1 MAEQSSSI
9 HLVLPYIISP
19 SSSRFQPGE
28 GPSRGLL
35 RDYEP
40 SDVIRMQLFEALAG
54 TLHHRLLCL
63 LMIHSINDDEPCVQ
77 TVTAR
82 PATTRTRGLRSTTLR
97 SPGCRSRSTSWP
109 PATRRS
115 PARCTTAAPA
125 PPTPA
130 ASPPTCSHPRN
141 LTTPDLNTD
150 NPTIMS
156 RVCKDAA

>member
-1 MAEQSSSI
+1 MI
-9 HLVLPYIISP
+9 TN
-19 SSSRFQPGE
+19 
-28 GPSRGLL
+28 L
-35 RDYEP
+35 RME
-40 SDVIRMQLFEALAG
+40 LFEALAG

-130 ASPPTCSHPRN
+130 ASPPTCSHPHN
-141 LTTPDLNTD
+141 LTTLTSTQTTQQSCLESAKMLHDSDED
-150 NPTIMS
+150 NSHEDET
-156 RVCKDAA
+156 KDDTLADSSTS